1 MKLLAID
8 TSSDACSVALQVG
21 ENISE
26 KHVVEPR
33 AHTRILVP
41 MIDEL
46 LRDAGIDLAELDAL
60 VLGNGPGSFI
70 GMRIGASVAQGI
82 CYGAGLKIIPVS
94 SLAAIA
100 AEAIEAHGA
109 DQVLVAQDARMH
121 EVYLGRY
128 QSDADGLPLA
138 SGDEEIR
145 GIGIF
150 DDLGDSYVAAGGAWQ
165 KFPELLDVN
174 RAWISRFVDVE
185 VPRAR
190 HLLRSGASSLE
201 NGGSIAPDAL
211 QPSYIRVKV
220 AESPDLTK
228 ASI

>member
-1 MKLLAID
+1 VKLLAID

-21 ENISE
+21 ESVSDQ
-26 KHVVEPR
+26 HVVEPR
-33 AHTRILVP
+33 EHTRILVP

-46 LRDAGIDLAELDAL
+46 LQDAGIELSDLDAV

-82 CYGAGLKIIPVS
+82 CYGAGLKIVPVS

-109 DQVLVAQDARMH
+109 DKVLVAQDARMH
-121 EVYLGRY
+121 EIYLGRFHR
-128 QSDADGLPLA
+128 DANGLPLA

-145 GIGIF
+145 RIGVF
-150 DDLGDSYVAAGGAWQ
+150 DDLAEKYVGAGAAWQ
-165 KFPELLDVN
+165 KFPELLKKN
-174 RAWISRFVDVE
+174 RERISEVVDIS

-190 HLLRSGASSLE
+190 HLLASGATAYRE
-201 NGGSIAPDAL
+201 GRAIAPDAL
-211 QPSYIRVKV
+211 LPSYIRVQV
-220 AESPDLTK
+220 AEKP
-228 ASI
+228 ASVS

>member
-46 LRDAGIDLAELDAL
+46 LRGAGIELAELDAL

-100 AEAIEAHGA
+100 AEAIEAHGV

-150 DDLGDSYVAAGGAWQ
+150 DDLGDNYVAAGGAWQ

-211 QPSYIRVKV
+211 RPSYIRVKV